1 MMMSALLLALVCV
14 LACTHAFITN
24 AFRFRSTAAT
34 VTYTDLNMAMV
45 KTFGSMK
52 EKYGGRADLSSM
64 VEEEGASGDVPTAD
78 YFMEADDEMMDPPKV
93 GQTITGTV
101 IEIDDNGALLEIG
114 GKMSGY
120 LPIKESCL
128 ITPRQMIDVVEIGQV
143 ISAEVIGTL
152 KGMPVISL
160 RGPQLV
166 LAWETILKVREG
178 DEPFDVNVLEVNRGG
193 AVCECFGLK
202 AFLPGSHFL
211 GVPDESLIG
220 TTLSVSTCTRTLCV
234 SPNYLCPTPPL
245 CFSVSLSLCP
255 SVFLSSVSDRVSA
268 PTPPPCA
275 PLPPSNPQV
284 KFLDVIEDEGKVVVS
299 QRRALA
305 DNAPTLV
312 RGSVIAGTVT
322 GLRNYGAFLELAGG
336 SAGLLHIS
344 QISYDRIE
352 NLETLF
358 TIGQHVKVM
367 VLDHDK
373 SNGRVALST
382 KTLEPTPGDMLRD
395 MESVFAQ
402 ADETAKRY
410 HERLDG
416 ERVAR
421 EAAAKEIVAGLGG
434 AIEGDLSEGGVD
446 GVDPLVSVA
455 ESIESILASIV
466 SDPPASA

>member
-1 MMMSALLLALVCV
+1 MVSARLFALACV
-14 LACTHAFITN
+14 LACACHSAHAFFSN
-24 AFRFRSTAAT
+24 GFRVRSTA
-34 VTYTDLNMAMV
+34 VTYTDLNMVA
-45 KTFGSMK
+45 KTFGSTK
-52 EKYGGRADLSSM
+52 EKYSGRADLASM
-64 VEEEGASGDVPTAD
+64 MEEEGDVGDVLSSSI
-78 YFMEADDEMMDPPKV
+78 FMEADDEMKDPPKV

-101 IEIDDNGALLEIG
+101 IEMDDNGALLEIG

-120 LPIKESCL
+120 LPIKESAL
-128 ITPRQMIDVVEIGQV
+128 ITPKHMSEVVEIGQTL
-143 ISAEVIGTL
+143 SAEVIGTL
-152 KGMPVISL
+152 KGMPVISI

-166 LAWETILKVREG
+166 AAWEQILRVREG
-178 DEPFDVNVLEVNRGG
+178 DDPFEVQVLEVNRGG

-220 TTLSVSTCTRTLCV
+220 TKLM
-234 SPNYLCPTPPL
+234 
-245 CFSVSLSLCP
+245 
-255 SVFLSSVSDRVSA
+255 
-268 PTPPPCA
+268 
-275 PLPPSNPQV
+275 V
-284 KFLDVIEDEGKVVVS
+284 KFLDVVEDEGKVVVS

-305 DNAPTLV
+305 DNAPALV
-312 RGSVIAGTVT
+312 RGSVINGSVT
-322 GLRNYGAFLELAGG
+322 GLRNYGAFMELDGG

-352 NLETLF
+352 NLESLF
-358 TIGQHVKVM
+358 TIGQRVKVM

-382 KTLEPTPGDMLRD
+382 KTLEPAPGDMLRD

-410 HERLDG
+410 HERLDA

-421 EAAAKEIVAGLGG
+421 EAAAKDIVAGLGG
-434 AIEGDLSEGGVD
+434 AIESEQGGD